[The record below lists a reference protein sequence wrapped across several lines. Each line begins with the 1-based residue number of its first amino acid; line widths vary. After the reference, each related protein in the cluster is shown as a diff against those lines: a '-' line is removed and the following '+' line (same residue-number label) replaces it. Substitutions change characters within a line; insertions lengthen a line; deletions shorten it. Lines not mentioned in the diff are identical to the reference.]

1 MQAVNPER
9 SERFLAYHHLRTLSP
24 DGSAFERH
32 CHDCF
37 ELLFVREGRGKA
49 VVEGTEY
56 PLTAGS
62 VYLFRPMEYHYVC
75 PEEGTPYER
84 YVVSFGAGIPVGAAA
99 ALPFL
104 EKEGGFGGNGI
115 YYCDGSATIEQIFSL
130 LDLPEPTEM
139 PLKNAMLRTIV
150 TQALILLTHSPVTC
164 NGTEDTLASNI
175 IEYLNENLANDLS
188 LEEVAKHFF
197 ISKYYLCR
205 VFRKNTGVSIIHFV
219 NAKRVAK
226 AKLLIAGGM
235 PATEASLEAGF
246 RDYSVFYR
254 ACKNST
260 GHAPVSER
268 AKTK

>member
-1 MQAVNPER
+1 MPHSDLER
-9 SERFLAYHHLRTLSP
+9 SDRFLTYHHLRTPSP

-56 PLTAGS
+56 PLQAGS
-62 VYLFRPMEYHYVC
+62 VYLFRPLEYHYVC
-75 PEEGTPYER
+75 PDEATPYDR
-84 YVVSFGAGIPVGAAA
+84 YVVNFGAGIPVGAAG

-104 EKEGGFGGNGI
+104 EREGAYSGNGI
-115 YYCDGSATIEQIFSL
+115 YTLDHTGNVEKVFSL
-130 LDLPEPTEM
+130 TPILDSGNT
-139 PLKNAMLRTIV
+139 PLVRSMMRSIV
-150 TQALILLTHSPVTC
+150 TEVLVLLSQSTILC
-164 NGTEDTLASNI
+164 NGAEGTLTSSI
-175 IEYLNENLANDLS
+175 IEYLNENLQSDLN
-188 LEEVAKHFF
+188 LDEVAKHFF

-205 VFRKNTGVSIIHFV
+205 VFRKNTGVSVIHFI

-226 AKLLIAGGM
+226 AKQLIAGGI
-235 PATEASLEAGF
+235 PATEAALEAGF

-254 ACKNST
+254 ACKKST